1 MERRSLLKTLSAAAA
16 VGAVTN
22 FGGGRTLSA
31 ESAAGIVSAMGNG
44 GPLAETRAAARR
56 GMPPLKITDVKIIA
70 TAPSNSNW
78 TIVKVETSEPGLYG
92 LGAAT
97 HQEVPQAAQAYIE
110 KRLKPFVIGKNADEI
125 DDIWQSSYVQQYFR
139 SGPEGNNALSGIDG
153 ALWDILGKRLGVPV
167 YQLLGGKVR
176 AAVQLY
182 GHASAM
188 TQSELNDQVQA
199 YIEKGYQV
207 VRVQLGVPGWS
218 GYGVAG
224 ATTSPETQALR
235 PDGVAP
241 SPVFSST
248 RYITRTIGMFEALRA
263 KFGYDIGFVHD
274 VHERPAPNESIQL
287 CKGVEQFRPFY
298 MEDCLSPDDVGW
310 FQIFRQET
318 TAPLAMGELFV
329 NRNEW
334 LPLVANRWID
344 FIRCHQSAVGGLNM
358 CRKIA
363 HCCEFFG
370 VRTAWHGPN
379 NVDPVGHC
387 YNLHLDLASPNFGI
401 QEETFFDDAT
411 REVFPGTPEIRKGY
425 MYTNDQPGWG
435 IDIDEKA
442 AARYPYKVDFEGRGN
457 DRTLDGG
464 LVRP

>member
-22 FGGGRTLSA
+22 LGRGRTLSA
-31 ESAAGIVSAMGNG
+31 EAASGIVNTMGSG
-44 GPLAETRAAARR
+44 GPLAQAKDAARR

-70 TAPSNSNW
+70 TAPSGSNW

-92 LGAAT
+92 LGSAT
-97 HQEVPQAAQAYIE
+97 HQEIPQAAQAYIE
-110 KRLKPFVIGKNADEI
+110 TRLKPFVIGKNADDIE
-125 DDIWQSSYVQQYFR
+125 DIWQSAYVQQYFR
-139 SGPEGNNALSGIDG
+139 SGPESNNALSGIDG
-153 ALWDILGKRLGVPV
+153 ALWDIMGKRLGVPV

-176 AAVQLY
+176 AAVPLY
-182 GHASAM
+182 GHTAAL
-188 TQSELNDQVQA
+188 TIEQLEDQVQA

-207 VRVQLGVPGWS
+207 VRVQLAVPGWS
-218 GYGVAG
+218 GYGVADAKTSD
-224 ATTSPETQALR
+224 ATRALR

-241 SPVFSST
+241 SPVFDAG
-248 RYITRTIGMFEALRA
+248 RYVTTTIKMFEAIRA
-263 KFGYDIGFVHD
+263 KFGFDIGLVHD
-274 VHERPAPNESIQL
+274 VHERPAPNQSIEL
-287 CKGVEQFRPFY
+287 CRAVQQYRPFY
-298 MEDCLSPDDVGW
+298 MEDPLSPEDVGW

-318 TAPLAMGELFV
+318 SAPLAMGELFT

-344 FIRCHQSAVGGLNM
+344 FIRCHQSAMGGLNM

-363 HCCEFFG
+363 HCCEFFD

-387 YNLHLDLASPNFGI
+387 YNLHLDLATPNFGI
-401 QEETFFDDAT
+401 QEETFFDEKT

-425 MYTNDQPGWG
+425 MYANDQPGWG
-435 IDIDEKA
+435 IDIDERA
-442 AARYPYKVDFEGRGN
+442 AAKYPYKTPFETRGN
-457 DRTLDGG
+457 DRMLDGTI
-464 LVRP
+464 VRP

>member
-1 MERRSLLKTLSAAAA
+1 MERRSVLKALSAAAV

-22 FGGGRTLSA
+22 LGRGRTVSA
-31 ESAAGIVSAMGNG
+31 EAAEGIVGTMGGG
-44 GPLAETRAAARR
+44 GPLALAKTAARR

-70 TAPSNSNW
+70 TAPSGSNW

-97 HQEVPQAAQAYIE
+97 HQEIPQAAQAYIE

-125 DDIWQSSYVQQYFR
+125 DDIWQSAYLQEYFR
-139 SGPEGNNALSGIDG
+139 SGPEGNDALSGIDG

-176 AAVQLY
+176 AAVPLY
-182 GHASAM
+182 GHASALE
-188 TQSELNDQVQA
+188 QNDLNDQVQA
-199 YIEKGYQV
+199 YIEKGYQT

-218 GYGVAG
+218 GYGVGG
-224 ATTSPETQALR
+224 AKTSAATQALR
-235 PDGVAP
+235 PDGVVA
-241 SPVFSST
+241 SPAFDAG
-248 RYITRTIGMFEALRA
+248 RYLTRTIGMFDALRS

-274 VHERPAPNESIQL
+274 VHERPAPNQSIEL
-287 CKGVEQFRPFY
+287 CRAVEKYRPFY
-298 MEDCLSPDDVGW
+298 IEDPLSPEDVGW

-318 TAPLAMGELFV
+318 SAPLAMGELFV

-344 FIRCHQSAVGGLNM
+344 FIRIHQSSVGGLNM
-358 CRKIA
+358 CRKVA

-379 NVDPVGHC
+379 NVDPIGHC
-387 YNLHLDLASPNFGI
+387 YNVHLDLTTPNFGI
-401 QEETFFDDAT
+401 QEETFFDEKT

-425 MYTNDQPGWG
+425 MYANDEPGFG

-442 AARYPYKVDFEGRGN
+442 AAKYPYKTDFEGRGN
-457 DRTLDGG
+457 DRMLDGTI
-464 LVRP
+464 VRP